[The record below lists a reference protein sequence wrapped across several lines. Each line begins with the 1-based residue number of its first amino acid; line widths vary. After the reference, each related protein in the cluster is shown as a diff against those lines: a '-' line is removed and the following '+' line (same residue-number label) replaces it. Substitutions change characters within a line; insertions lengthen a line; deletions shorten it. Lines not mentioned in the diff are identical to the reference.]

1 MRSILNNK
9 YEEIVNIIKMNLRK
23 EKEEKEKEEKYRKEI
38 IKKKI
43 SHSILIFICIIYNLL

>member
-1 MRSILNNK
+1 
-9 YEEIVNIIKMNLRK
+9 MNLRK